1 MNMKTAT
8 LILVMVAMEVISPV
22 AILVITASVYNYY
35 YILDP
40 PINPLNPPIL
50 LGEGDE
56 RCGLWQDE
64 YIKLHKGEMKDIGE
78 H

>member
-8 LILVMVAMEVISPV
+8 LILVMAAIHLSPV
-22 AILVITASVYNYY
+22 AILVITTSLYNYY
-35 YILDP
+35 CILDP

-64 YIKLHKGEMKDIGE
+64 YIKLHKGVMKDISE
-78 H
+78 Q